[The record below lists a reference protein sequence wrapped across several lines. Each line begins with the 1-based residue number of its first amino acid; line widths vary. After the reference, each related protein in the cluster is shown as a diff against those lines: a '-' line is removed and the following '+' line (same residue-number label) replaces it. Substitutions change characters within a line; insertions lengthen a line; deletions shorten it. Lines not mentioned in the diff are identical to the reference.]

1 MSRRA
6 ALLVGALCLTAYA
19 GLAALS
25 GHLSPLAR
33 GPLLDGI
40 GPPQDY
46 RCVCIDATP
55 STGHA

>member
-6 ALLVGALCLTAYA
+6 ALVVGLLCATAYV
-19 GLAALS
+19 GLATLS

-46 RCVCIDATP
+46 R
-55 STGHA
+55 